1 MEEVMAGGAEP
12 VLSCSKRK
20 ILDLVFQK
28 WSLII
33 ISHLYQNPS
42 RYNQLL
48 QAITGISHKMLS
60 QTLRQLEKTG
70 LVKRTVFPLVPPQVE
85 YALTPLGET
94 LFEPLTAIGQW
105 MADHEQ
111 DLKLE

>member
-1 MEEVMAGGAEP
+1 MEEVVAGGAEP
-12 VLSCSKRK
+12 GLGCSKRK

-48 QAITGISHKMLS
+48 QTITGISHKMLS
-60 QTLRQLEKTG
+60 QTLRQLEHAG
-70 LVKRTVFPLVPPQVE
+70 LVSRTVFPLVPPQVE

-94 LFEPLTAIGQW
+94 LYEPLTSIGKW

-111 DLKLE
+111 HLKL